1 MYKYKLNKYLI
12 KLSRLNMIGGTIIE
26 GNQNIENYCN
36 TNMKETNITNL
47 IIKIEN
53 KKNEFDYLKNI
64 ENIPMIILDHTNFE
78 KELENINKCENKKI
92 VLLCSSKHNPSQ
104 TLENVKNDDENIDNM
119 HLKIMKIFNKFTELK
134 SEILIIHISN
144 NIEKYIKLENENIK
158 VKNIIYLD
166 NEYFIY
172 DKDTWISKR
181 NEDSIGDNFIYTIKE
196 QIPMYMINL
205 FNLCGAN
212 RLKQITGTC
221 WINSVLNIFILN
233 LELRNIIL
241 KKWDL
246 YEKLNPLETDY
257 IKNLDYEKMVK
268 SLCPKPSNT
277 LIYYY
282 FLFYNTI
289 VKNKKIKLEKINI
302 IDDLKESLFNYY
314 KFPVDE
320 TLPDGTE
327 IRLDGRNPRYLIDDI
342 FSKIFTKDEYL
353 FINGINYSE
362 LYKENGEIKMDTIKL
377 PDIIYVDKI
386 AYLKKE
392 DGITDNL
399 DKNIGREYTII
410 PYANNKLLDW
420 YNKKPLNNIKINT
433 TNYKLVGATLFVE
446 LHVTK
451 KIKKTSKTTIYQH
464 EVACFICNGKEYI
477 YDSNGIIVES
487 NWTNNNFITYLTYLN
502 KIERPNNTS
511 TKNNSWIH
519 KYTRLLVYVKTE

>member
-26 GNQNIENYCN
+26 GTRNIEDTLENYCN
-36 TNMKETNITNL
+36 INMKEANITNL

-64 ENIPMIILDHTNFE
+64 ENIPMVILDHTNFE

-92 VLLCSSKHNPSQ
+92 VLLCSSKHNPGQ

-119 HLKIMKIFNKFTELK
+119 HLKIMKIFNKFTDLK

-144 NIEKYIKLENENIK
+144 NVEKYIKLENRNIK
-158 VKNIIYLD
+158 VKNIIYIN

-172 DKDTWISKR
+172 DKDTWISKL
-181 NEDSIGDNFIYTIKE
+181 NEYPLGDNFIYTIKE
-196 QIPMYMINL
+196 EIPMYMINL

-246 YEKLNPLETDY
+246 YEKLNLEETDY
-257 IKNLDYEKMVK
+257 IKTLDYEKMVK

-277 LIYYY
+277 LTYYY

-302 IDDLKESLFNYY
+302 IDDLKESLSDHY
-314 KFPVDE
+314 KFP
-320 TLPDGTE
+320 PDR
-327 IRLDGRNPRYLIDDI
+327 IDGGNPRYLMDDI
-342 FSKIFTKDEYL
+342 FAKIFTKDEYL

-362 LYKENGEIKMDTIKL
+362 LYKENGEIKMDAVKI
-377 PDIIYVDKI
+377 PDIIYVDKL

-399 DKNIGREYTII
+399 DKLIDDGYSSKI
-410 PYANNKLLDW
+410 PYANNKRIDW
-420 YNKKPLNNIKINT
+420 YIKKPLNTIKINT
-433 TNYKLVGATLFVE
+433 TNYKLVGATLLLD

-451 KIKKTSKTTIYQH
+451 KIKKTSKTEIFQH
-464 EVACFICNGKEYI
+464 AVACFICNGKEYI

-487 NWTNNNFITYLTYLN
+487 NWTNNNFLTYIYYLN
-502 KIERPNNTS
+502 KKEKPYNTE
-511 TKNNSWIH
+511 KINNSWIP
-519 KYTRLLVYVKTE
+519 KYTTLLVYVKTE